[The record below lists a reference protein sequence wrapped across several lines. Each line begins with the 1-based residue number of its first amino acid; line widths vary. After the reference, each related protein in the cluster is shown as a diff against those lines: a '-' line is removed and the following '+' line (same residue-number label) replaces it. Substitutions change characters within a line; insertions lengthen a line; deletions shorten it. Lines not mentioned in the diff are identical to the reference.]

1 MTRLIV
7 NKLKKHI
14 TIILEL
20 GKVRITFF
28 VAFSTSIG
36 YLLQSGKLEWKMIL
50 PALGVFIL
58 AAGSSAINHYQERKT
73 DALMDRTKSRPIPS
87 GRITP
92 LYAVI
97 TAVSFV
103 VLGSLIIYFSA
114 NITAVILGLVALLW
128 YNVVYTPLKKKFA
141 LAVVPGSLIGAI
153 PPVIGWVAAGG
164 YVFNPKAIAL
174 AMFFFI
180 WQIPHFWLLL
190 LLFGKDYEKAG
201 FPTLTK
207 IFTNDQLSRITFV
220 WMTALAV
227 SCLLIPFFDISSNP
241 MSVIVMI
248 IAGIWLLYE
257 SRDLLT
263 KYFERVIFKKAFIR
277 INLYVLA
284 IVIILSLD
292 KLLLHE
298 L

>member
-1 MTRLIV
+1 MQSAKLDLKMLIP
-7 NKLKKHI
+7 
-14 TIILEL
+14 
-20 GKVRITFF
+20 
-28 VAFSTSIG
+28 AF
-36 YLLQSGKLEWKMIL
+36 
-50 PALGVFIL
+50 GVLVL

-73 DALMDRTKSRPIPS
+73 DALMDRTKGRPIPS

-92 LYAVI
+92 THAAI
-97 TAVSFV
+97 TAAALVISGLV
-103 VLGSLIIYFSA
+103 IIYFSSNLIA
-114 NITAVILGLVALLW
+114 AVLGLIALFW

-164 YVFNPKAIAL
+164 YVFNPKAMAL

-190 LLFGKDYEKAG
+190 MLFGKDYEKAG

-220 WMTALAV
+220 WMAALAV

-241 MSVIVMI
+241 VSVAAMI
-248 IAGIWLLYE
+248 AAGIWLLYE
-257 SRDLLT
+257 SRSMLT

-298 L
+298 LL